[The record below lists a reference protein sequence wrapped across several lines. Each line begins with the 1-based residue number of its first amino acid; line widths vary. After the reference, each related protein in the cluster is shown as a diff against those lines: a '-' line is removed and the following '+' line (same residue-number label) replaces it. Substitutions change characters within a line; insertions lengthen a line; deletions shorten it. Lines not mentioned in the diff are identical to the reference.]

1 MLDKLFDL
9 LLNDPIKF
17 SLATLTLGLF
27 YLFKKYDSR
36 IDKSLDL
43 HTNRM
48 LDLTK
53 NIESISTKIKG
64 VKDEFSSDTKD
75 LKQSIGLLK
84 SEIEKTKEELRQEI
98 NRIVELTNS
107 KSFASRLAFYDEQLE
122 KLKDNFGK
130 VILLENDIEK
140 CKAQDEI
147 QYKMFLKV
155 ADRLNEL
162 KAKK

>member
-43 HTNRM
+43 HANRM

-53 NIESISTKIKG
+53 HIDKTGKEIRE
-64 VKDEFSSDTKD
+64 VKNEFSSDTKD
-75 LKQSIGLLK
+75 LKQSIHLLK
-84 SEIEKTKEELRQEI
+84 SEIQKTKEELHQEI
-98 NRIVELTNS
+98 TRVVELTNS